1 MPHCRRNENLSTVY
15 TRHREVKNRL
25 FIVIAGDRGLAGGYN
40 SNILKLVQQTHGNE
54 YMPKIIAVGKK
65 SAEFF
70 TKHEYDVVA
79 QFPGIA
85 EHIKTADA
93 ADIAQIATDLFAKG
107 EVDEIELFFTQF
119 VSPLVQTPT
128 RMPVLPIDAPTG
140 KAVPENKAG
149 TTYDPSPEA
158 VFNRVIPKLITSL
171 IMCAVNESYAS
182 ELGARRTAM
191 ENATDNAEEMIA
203 NLSLMYN
210 RARQEKITN
219 ELNEIVS
226 GANALN

>member
-1 MPHCRRNENLSTVY
+1 MPHCRRNGELK
-15 TRHREVKNRL
+15 HRIYKTQRGKNRL

-93 ADIAQIATDLFAKG
+93 ADIAQIATDLSQR
-107 EVDEIELFFTQF
+107 ER
-119 VSPLVQTPT
+119 SM
-128 RMPVLPIDAPTG
+128 R
-140 KAVPENKAG
+140 
-149 TTYDPSPEA
+149 
-158 VFNRVIPKLITSL
+158 
-171 IMCAVNESYAS
+171 
-182 ELGARRTAM
+182 
-191 ENATDNAEEMIA
+191 
-203 NLSLMYN
+203 
-210 RARQEKITN
+210 
-219 ELNEIVS
+219 
-226 GANALN
+226 

>member
-1 MPHCRRNENLSTVY
+1 MASGNMKDIKRRVKSVESTMQITKAMELVASSKLRKAKLRAEDARPFFDAQYSLMCRIAGETENLSTVY

-93 ADIAQIATDLFAKG
+93 ADIAQIATDLFTKG
-107 EVDEIELFFTQF
+107 VASRLRR
-119 VSPLVQTPT
+119 P
-128 RMPVLPIDAPTG
+128 RAALPRSCG
-140 KAVPENKAG
+140 
-149 TTYDPSPEA
+149 
-158 VFNRVIPKLITSL
+158 
-171 IMCAVNESYAS
+171 
-182 ELGARRTAM
+182 
-191 ENATDNAEEMIA
+191 
-203 NLSLMYN
+203 
-210 RARQEKITN
+210 
-219 ELNEIVS
+219 
-226 GANALN
+226 